1 MKQALIYIGMLLL
14 AISCGR
20 NRDRLHTGDLL
31 FQAGKNTEM
40 TGAITAATGKEGPL
54 NFSHVGIAVV
64 GGGADSVL
72 EATTDGG
79 VRLTLLA
86 EFLGRSAKIDG
97 HPAVVAMRLKDTAGI
112 AAAVRRARSFLGVPY
127 DYSFRPGREKLYCSE
142 LVWESYR
149 AEDGTPLFT
158 ARPDELPR
166 RGRNP
171 AAILGRPVRPTGRAG
186 SRRAARH
193 ESQRHGTRGAPRR
206 GAPLFLTDGHRH
218 TPP

>member
-14 AISCGR
+14 AISCGQ

-40 TGAITAATGKEGPL
+40 TGAITAATGEERLL
-54 NFSHVGIAVV
+54 NFSHVGIAVT
-64 GGGADSVL
+64 GNGADSVL

-79 VRLTLLA
+79 VRLTPLE
-86 EFLGRSAKIDG
+86 EFLGRSAKIG
-97 HPAVVAMRLKDTAGI
+97 GRPAVVAMRLKDTAGI
-112 AAAVRRARSFLGVPY
+112 AAAVRRARCLLGVPY
-127 DYSFRPGREKLYCSE
+127 DYSYRPGREKLYCSE

-158 ARPDELPR
+158 ARPMNFRPLR
-166 RGRNP
+166 P
-171 AAILGRPVRPTGRAG
+171 AGRAG

-193 ESQRHGTRGAPRR
+193 EPQRHGTGGAPRR
-206 GAPLFLTDGHRH
+206 STPLFLTDGHRH

>member
-14 AISCGR
+14 VISCGQ

-40 TGAITAATGKEGPL
+40 TGPITAATGEEGPL

-72 EATTDGG
+72 EATTDCG
-79 VRLTLLA
+79 VRLTVLA

-149 AEDGTPLFT
+149 AENGTPLFT
-158 ARPDELPR
+158 ARPM
-166 RGRNP
+166 NF
-171 AAILGRPVRPTGRAG
+171 
-186 SRRAARH
+186 RAADGTMPQFWTELFTKAGEEIPEGVPGTNPNDMAR
-193 ESQRHGTRGAPRR
+193 ESILECAGRYY
-206 GAPLFLTDGHRH
+206 
-218 TPP
+218 

>member
-14 AISCGR
+14 AISCGQ

-40 TGAITAATGKEGPL
+40 TGAITAATGEERLL
-54 NFSHVGIAVV
+54 NFSHVGIAVT
-64 GGGADSVL
+64 GNGADSVL

-79 VRLTLLA
+79 VRLTPLE
-86 EFLGRSAKIDG
+86 EFLGRSAKIG
-97 HPAVVAMRLKDTAGI
+97 GRPAVVAMRLKDTAGI
-112 AAAVRRARSFLGVPY
+112 AAAVRRARCLLGVPY
-127 DYSFRPGREKLYCSE
+127 DYSYRPGREKLYCSE

-149 AEDGTPLFT
+149 AEDGTPLF
-158 ARPDELPR
+158 RPLR
-166 RGRNP
+166 P
-171 AAILGRPVRPTGRAG
+171 AGRAG

-193 ESQRHGTRGAPRR
+193 EPQRHGTGGAPRR
-206 GAPLFLTDGHRH
+206 STPLFLTDGHRH

>member
-20 NRDRLHTGDLL
+20 NRDRLHTGRLPLPGRKKHGDDRGDHGGDG
-31 FQAGKNTEM
+31 QRR
-40 TGAITAATGKEGPL
+40 AAEFLTRGDQ
-54 NFSHVGIAVV
+54 AVV

-158 ARPDELPR
+158 ARPM
-166 RGRNP
+166 NF
-171 AAILGRPVRPTGRAG
+171 
-186 SRRAARH
+186 RAAD
-193 ESQRHGTRGAPRR
+193 GTLPQFWAD
-206 GAPLFLTDGHRH
+206 LFDQLGEQVPEGLPGTNPNDMAREELSKKWHRYF
-218 TPP
+218 

>member
-14 AISCGR
+14 AISCGQ

-40 TGAITAATGKEGPL
+40 TGAITAATGEEGPL
-54 NFSHVGIAVV
+54 NFSHVGIAVT
-64 GGGADSVL
+64 GNGADSVL

-79 VRLTLLA
+79 VRLTLLE
-86 EFLGRSAKIDG
+86 EFLGRSAKIG
-97 HPAVVAMRLKDTAGI
+97 GRPAVVAMRLKDTAGI

-149 AEDGTPLFT
+149 AENGTPLFT
-158 ARPDELPR
+158 ARPMNF
-166 RGRNP
+166 RGWP
-171 AAILGRPVRPTGRAG
+171 
-186 SRRAARH
+186 
-193 ESQRHGTRGAPRR
+193 
-206 GAPLFLTDGHRH
+206 
-218 TPP
+218 

>member
-14 AISCGR
+14 VISCGQ

-31 FQAGKNTEM
+31 FLAGKNTEM
-40 TGAITAATGKEGPL
+40 TGAITAATGEEGPL

-72 EATTDGG
+72 EATTDCG
-79 VRLTLLA
+79 VRLTVLA

-149 AEDGTPLFT
+149 AENGTPLFT
-158 ARPDELPR
+158 ARPM
-166 RGRNP
+166 NF
-171 AAILGRPVRPTGRAG
+171 
-186 SRRAARH
+186 RAADGTMPQFWTELFAKAGEEIPEGVPGTNPNDMAR
-193 ESQRHGTRGAPRR
+193 ESILECAGRYY
-206 GAPLFLTDGHRH
+206 
-218 TPP
+218 

>member
-1 MKQALIYIGMLLL
+1 
-14 AISCGR
+14 
-20 NRDRLHTGDLL
+20 
-31 FQAGKNTEM
+31 M
-40 TGAITAATGKEGPL
+40 TGAITAATDKEGLL

-158 ARPDELPR
+158 ARPM
-166 RGRNP
+166 NF
-171 AAILGRPVRPTGRAG
+171 
-186 SRRAARH
+186 RAAD
-193 ESQRHGTRGAPRR
+193 GTLPQFWAD
-206 GAPLFLTDGHRH
+206 LFDRLGEQVPEGLPGTNPNDMAREELLEEVHRYF
-218 TPP
+218 